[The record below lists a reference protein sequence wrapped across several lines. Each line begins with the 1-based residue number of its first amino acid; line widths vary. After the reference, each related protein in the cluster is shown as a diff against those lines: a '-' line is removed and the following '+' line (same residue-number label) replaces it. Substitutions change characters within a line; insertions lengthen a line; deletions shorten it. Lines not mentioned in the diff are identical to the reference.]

1 MKVTRLFSLCT
12 LLAGSLLS
20 FTSAHAQELPY
31 FVTYSHEMEEPDSL
45 EFEEKVATGRP
56 DGGNRF
62 AANALELE
70 YGTRAWWTTE
80 LYLEGQKTARESTVF
95 TGFRIENRL
104 RPLLSERRINPVLYV
119 EFEDINAA
127 NKSLLEV
134 VGHDGKADLT
144 EPNQNTRS
152 EKEREVEL
160 KLILSS
166 NVKGWNF
173 SENIT
178 SEKNLKHAPWEFG
191 YALAASRPLRL
202 VAGTSPSVFA
212 LENFS
217 AGVEMYGGLGDR
229 DSFGTYNTSHYV
241 GPSINWSLAHGVTV
255 TASPNFGLNDYSV
268 ARIYRIGVSYE
279 ISQVTRWF
287 RAQDRSH

>member
-1 MKVTRLFSLCT
+1 MKAAHWFSLGTWIAGT
-12 LLAGSLLS
+12 LLSLPIGR
-20 FTSAHAQELPY
+20 AQELPY
-31 FVTYSHEMEEPDSL
+31 FVTYSHHMEEPDSL
-45 EFEEKVATGRP
+45 EFEEKAATGHP

-62 AANALELE
+62 LANALELE
-70 YGTRAWWTTE
+70 YGTRAWWTSE
-80 LYLEGQKTARESTVF
+80 LYLEGQATARESTVF

-134 VGHDGKADLT
+134 VGHDGKPDFA
-144 EPNQNTRS
+144 EPNQETQT
-152 EKEREVEL
+152 EKERELEL

-166 NVKGWNF
+166 NAKGWNF

-202 VAGTSPSVFA
+202 VAGIRPSIFA
-212 LENFS
+212 PENFS
-217 AGVEMYGGLGDR
+217 AGVEMYGGLGNR
-229 DSFGTYNTSHYV
+229 DSFGTHNTSHYV
-241 GPSINWSLAHGVTV
+241 GPTINWSLAHGVTL

-279 ISQVTRWF
+279 VSQVSRWF